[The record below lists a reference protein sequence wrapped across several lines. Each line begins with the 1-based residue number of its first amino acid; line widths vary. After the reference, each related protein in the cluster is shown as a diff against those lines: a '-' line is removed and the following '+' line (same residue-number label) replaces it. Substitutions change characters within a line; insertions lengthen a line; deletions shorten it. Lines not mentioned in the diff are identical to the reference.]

1 MTTMIDRRGAAAFA
15 EEMRE
20 LLETMDVSTFQ
31 PKMENP
37 PYSWA
42 NMLPEDMRK
51 QPGWKTIGTVAT
63 EWLDGWAAK
72 NDTLRMARLP
82 VTEDAHRI
90 MLARMGHPFE
100 TDMTPYA
107 MGIAKLPDQIAA
119 WSSVAGTSRWVR
131 FVGFLLGTAVRVK
144 PLYTRDYR
152 TFFPQPL
159 GTKVMHGGEWYKTT
173 HVDVEINLRSLRVNT
188 RPRAGQSLE
197 ARVLEVVTRYKPV
210 QLRLRKLII
219 RNELDMDFGR
229 PTAQLGVGV
238 RVTLKKLSPW
248 GAAGA
253 L

>member
-1 MTTMIDRRGAAAFA
+1 
-15 EEMRE
+15 
-20 LLETMDVSTFQ
+20 
-31 PKMENP
+31 
-37 PYSWA
+37 
-42 NMLPEDMRK
+42 
-51 QPGWKTIGTVAT
+51 
-63 EWLDGWAAK
+63 
-72 NDTLRMARLP
+72 
-82 VTEDAHRI
+82 
-90 MLARMGHPFE
+90 
-100 TDMTPYA
+100 
-107 MGIAKLPDQIAA
+107 
-119 WSSVAGTSRWVR
+119 
-131 FVGFLLGTAVRVK
+131 
-144 PLYTRDYR
+144 
-152 TFFPQPL
+152 
-159 GTKVMHGGEWYKTT
+159 MHGGEWYKTT